1 MDYTQVESQF
11 YNNRQGQID
20 LIKFA
25 VKYPGWHTLATDS
38 DTVEVVCAT
47 QNLGIISVND
57 YCQFSLRSPEK
68 ARQFLA
74 ARDS

>member
-11 YNNRQGQID
+11 YNNGQGQID

-25 VKYPGWHTLATDS
+25 VKYPGWHTFATDS
-38 DTVEVVCAT
+38 DTVGVVCAT

-57 YCQFSLRSPEK
+57 YCQFSLRSYEK
-68 ARQFLA
+68 AKNFL
-74 ARDS
+74 RVFDS